1 MANVRDDEDKCV
13 GLTDMPLK
21 ATEAECKVG
30 RSIFAKGQE
39 KIQPVR
45 VESLSDGMSGVPLEG
60 PNHVVYLSQANSAG
74 IDVVQNEAVNQE
86 AGNCGLSLSLFQ
98 QQMMLNQQM
107 LVQQQHTMTS
117 LISQVDK
124 LSKHVR
130 QNNTA
135 EETVGVRCT
144 PPTSSTF
151 VSRKRKLHDISS
163 CEDVSTDSDNNSVSD
178 SEIDGNHSQVH
189 DNMPVS
195 LPLETDKVHVSTN
208 MKLLQDMGQEFDREE
223 VLGPKVNE
231 TLARVVN
238 SGIRAKIDRNVA
250 KELCEKFV
258 RPRNCEAL
266 VVPKI
271 NKELWNTSAF
281 KKTTK
286 EGDKCF
292 QTAQRYMSQGLIPL
306 VSLMDKLLETDQAEE
321 FRLAKESFQLL
332 AYAHRDISN
341 IRRQQLKG
349 VVSDKYK
356 QLCNDSTP
364 LTGNLLGDDLEKQ
377 IKTLDEMRK
386 VGFDLSTIRNKDRT
400 VGKYQPR
407 SSTSSYSKQ
416 KKFRQ
421 SYKQAQH
428 TYSPQTGKDNSF
440 LFKRG
445 RHLHNPSAM
454 KKSHRKPEDHRQ

>member
-1 MANVRDDEDKCV
+1 M
-13 GLTDMPLK
+13 
-21 ATEAECKVG
+21 
-30 RSIFAKGQE
+30 
-39 KIQPVR
+39 
-45 VESLSDGMSGVPLEG
+45 
-60 PNHVVYLSQANSAG
+60 
-74 IDVVQNEAVNQE
+74 
-86 AGNCGLSLSLFQ
+86 
-98 QQMMLNQQM
+98 
-107 LVQQQHTMTS
+107 
-117 LISQVDK
+117 
-124 LSKHVR
+124 
-130 QNNTA
+130 
-135 EETVGVRCT
+135 GVRCT

-223 VLGPKVNE
+223 VLGPKVND

-306 VSLMDKLLETDQAEE
+306 VSLMDKLLETDQSEE
-321 FRLAKESFQLL
+321 FRLANESFRLL
-332 AYAHRDISN
+332 AHRDISN
-341 IRRQQLKG
+341 IRRHQLKG

-356 QLCNDSTP
+356 QLCNDYTI
-364 LTGNLLGDDLEKQ
+364 D
-377 IKTLDEMRK
+377 RK
-386 VGFDLSTIRNKDRT
+386 FAR
-400 VGKYQPR
+400 
-407 SSTSSYSKQ
+407 
-416 KKFRQ
+416 
-421 SYKQAQH
+421 
-428 TYSPQTGKDNSF
+428 
-440 LFKRG
+440 
-445 RHLHNPSAM
+445 
-454 KKSHRKPEDHRQ
+454 

>member
-1 MANVRDDEDKCV
+1 M
-13 GLTDMPLK
+13 
-21 ATEAECKVG
+21 G
-30 RSIFAKGQE
+30 RSILAKGQE

-45 VESLSDGMSGVPLEG
+45 VESLRDGMSGVPLEG
-60 PNHVVYLSQANSAG
+60 SNHVVYLSQANSAG

-107 LVQQQHTMTS
+107 LTH
-117 LISQVDK
+117 
-124 LSKHVR
+124 
-130 QNNTA
+130 
-135 EETVGVRCT
+135 
-144 PPTSSTF
+144 
-151 VSRKRKLHDISS
+151 
-163 CEDVSTDSDNNSVSD
+163 
-178 SEIDGNHSQVH
+178 
-189 DNMPVS
+189 
-195 LPLETDKVHVSTN
+195 
-208 MKLLQDMGQEFDREE
+208 
-223 VLGPKVNE
+223 LGPKVND

-386 VGFDLSTIRNKDRT
+386 VGFDLSTTRAEVDGT
-400 VGKYQPR
+400 
-407 SSTSSYSKQ
+407 
-416 KKFRQ
+416 
-421 SYKQAQH
+421 
-428 TYSPQTGKDNSF
+428 
-440 LFKRG
+440 
-445 RHLHNPSAM
+445 PSQIPAF
-454 KKSHRKPEDHRQ
+454 

>member
-1 MANVRDDEDKCV
+1 
-13 GLTDMPLK
+13 
-21 ATEAECKVG
+21 
-30 RSIFAKGQE
+30 
-39 KIQPVR
+39 
-45 VESLSDGMSGVPLEG
+45 
-60 PNHVVYLSQANSAG
+60 
-74 IDVVQNEAVNQE
+74 
-86 AGNCGLSLSLFQ
+86 
-98 QQMMLNQQM
+98 
-107 LVQQQHTMTS
+107 
-117 LISQVDK
+117 
-124 LSKHVR
+124 
-130 QNNTA
+130 
-135 EETVGVRCT
+135 
-144 PPTSSTF
+144 
-151 VSRKRKLHDISS
+151 
-163 CEDVSTDSDNNSVSD
+163 
-178 SEIDGNHSQVH
+178 
-189 DNMPVS
+189 MPVS

-223 VLGPKVNE
+223 VLGPKVND

-400 VGKYQPR
+400 WGNINPEVVPVLIASKRNLDKVTSRRNIRTLHKLGK
-407 SSTSSYSKQ
+407 TILFYSNGAGIYTI
-416 KKFRQ
+416 RR
-421 SYKQAQH
+421 
-428 TYSPQTGKDNSF
+428 P
-440 LFKRG
+440 
-445 RHLHNPSAM
+445 
-454 KKSHRKPEDHRQ
+454 